1 MEEEEEEWPSD
12 VARGAQSLG
21 GVEGVEVEGEGV
33 GVDSSLLI
41 PKFLHKNINDL

>member
-12 VARGAQSLG
+12 VVRGAQSLG
-21 GVEGVEVEGEGV
+21 GVEGVEGEGV